1 MISLV
6 TGAHGF
12 IGSHITDELIRLGHQ
27 VVAVDNHSAISN
39 DRFYVNDKSDSFVE
53 DICNYDFM
61 SELFEKY
68 KFDYV
73 FHLAAIARIQIGI
86 SSPVETANTNYV
98 GTQVLLDLS
107 KKHGIKKFIFS
118 STSSSY
124 GLKNEIP
131 LNEDMEPDCLTPY
144 SVAKVASEKLCQTY
158 FKTFDLPTISLRYF
172 NVYGE
177 REPIKG
183 EYAPVVGLF
192 LRQKKNGESLTIV
205 GDGLQTRDFTYIKD
219 AVEANILAMDSASSA
234 DGSVLNIGTGK
245 NYSILEI
252 AEIISDNLT
261 YIPPRVGESRNT
273 QADISKAKKILG
285 YKPKYNLIE
294 YIKGKLDD

>member
-131 LNEDMEPDCLTPY
+131 LNEDMETDCLTPY